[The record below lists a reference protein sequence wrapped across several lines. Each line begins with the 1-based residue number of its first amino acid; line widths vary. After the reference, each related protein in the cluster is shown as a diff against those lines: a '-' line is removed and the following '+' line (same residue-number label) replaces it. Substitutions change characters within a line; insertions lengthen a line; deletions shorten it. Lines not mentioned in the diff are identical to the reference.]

1 MFPSPPSSPLP
12 GESGLLI
19 RGADSRAQ
27 VYTAEGRKVNI
38 ASPSNLSPCHRSS
51 PPVYAYVHARIC
63 TALRGKFPRGAG
75 GGGGRKGFA
84 ASVRAK
90 TFSPRYYL
98 IRALTRAYE
107 SAELYYKPE
116 SYTRARARACAPP
129 LPESIHT
136 RLILLPHIILNAHG
150 RLTLLSAH

>member
-75 GGGGRKGFA
+75 GGGGGGRGLPRRCVPRLSRRVIILSAHSRVPMNRLSFII
-84 ASVRAK
+84 
-90 TFSPRYYL
+90 SPKV
-98 IRALTRAYE
+98 THV
-107 SAELYYKPE
+107 
-116 SYTRARARACAPP
+116 RARARARHLSRNRYIRGLSCF
-129 LPESIHT
+129 
-136 RLILLPHIILNAHG
+136 RIL
-150 RLTLLSAH
+150 S